1 MFIIPQSLMEYI
13 LEKCTNIT
21 NENIQEIAKELFYSL
36 SITQEQRN
44 AIEQAT
50 RSQRDCD
57 MWYKQQIG
65 RLTASS
71 FQLSSSK
78 FWLGKVSSTTG

>member
-1 MFIIPQSLMEYI
+1 MEYI

-36 SITQEQRN
+36 SITQEQCEQ
-44 AIEQAT
+44 AIAT
-50 RSQRDCD
+50 RSQRDYD